1 MMSPS
6 NAPAISPAAAAAAR
20 KAAGRSRAA
29 ARARARLLALSAVL
43 DDLAE
48 RSCLACSATPPPP
61 APVVAPDDAGPAAAY
76 ASPRRARPRP
86 PCTCDDDDVEDVFT
100 TAAAALPRSSGLD
113 ALLVGAAERARVSSG
128 ACVCAL
134 VYVGRVH
141 AGGASVALS
150 RTNVRALAVAA
161 LALAAGYVDRRVP
174 ADVARRL
181 SRASGLPAHTVLV
194 LRDALVEALHGHTYI
209 SPATFREYDS
219 ILDDLVAPR

>member
-1 MMSPS
+1 MS
-6 NAPAISPAAAAAAR
+6 AAASAAAQ
-20 KAAGRSRAA
+20 KAAHRSRAA

-48 RSCLACSATPPPP
+48 RSCLSCAAQGVGAANDPPPCSP
-61 APVVAPDDAGPAAAY
+61 RVADDAGAAAAY
-76 ASPRRARPRP
+76 ARPAKAALP
-86 PCTCDDDDVEDVFT
+86 ACTCDDTRDVFS
-100 TAAAALPRSSGLD
+100 AAAAVLPRSSGLD

-141 AGGASVALS
+141 AGGAAVPLRRS
-150 RTNVRALAVAA
+150 NVRALLVGA
-161 LALAAGYVDRRVP
+161 LALASGYVDRRTP
-174 ADVARRL
+174 GDVARRL
-181 SRASGLPAHTVLV
+181 SRACALPPQTVLL
-194 LRDALVEALHGHTYI
+194 LRDALATALHGHTYI